1 MDEPDVIREALSS
14 SGLPADD
21 IMQGMGDPA
30 VKQMLIENTN
40 RSVEMGTFGSPTFY
54 VAGDIYFGKD
64 SLGGVEEAIVAI
76 D

>member
-1 MDEPDVIREALSS
+1 
-14 SGLPADD
+14 
-21 IMQGMGDPA
+21 MQGMGDPA